1 MKETEAISAV
11 AFRYDALSQQ
21 EGCCLS
27 CGAAVNHAAAK
38 PGEVCVDLGSGQGRD
53 VLRLAAEVGDQG
65 HAYGI
70 DASEGML
77 GKARASAERL
87 GVRNATFVRAELGSL
102 PLESGSVDLVIS
114 NCTINHAADKQ
125 AVWNE
130 VYRVL
135 APGGR
140 FVVSDIYAT
149 REVPANFA
157 NDPAAVAEC
166 WAGSVTRGEYFRQ
179 LSTAGFGQP
188 DVLEESQPYAK
199 GQIEVVSMT
208 IQGIKPGGECCC
220 GQ

>member
-1 MKETEAISAV
+1 VKEVELINAV
-11 AFRYDALSQQ
+11 NARYSALSQTA
-21 EGCCLS
+21 CCLS
-27 CGAAVNHAAAK
+27 CGGAVGYGNAK

-53 VLRLAAEVGDQG
+53 VLRLAGEVGDQG

-77 GKARASAERL
+77 SKARASAERL
-87 GVRNATFVRAELGSL
+87 GVRNATFLRADLRSL

-130 VYRVL
+130 IYRIL

-149 REVPANFA
+149 QEVPPAFA

-166 WAGSVTRGEYFRQ
+166 WAGAVTREQYFGQ
-179 LSTAGFGQP
+179 LERAGFDAV
-188 DVLEESQPYAK
+188 DVREESEPYSK
-199 GQIEVVSMT
+199 GDIQVVSMT
-208 IQGIKPGGECCC
+208 ITGTKPGSGCCC
-220 GQ
+220 GH